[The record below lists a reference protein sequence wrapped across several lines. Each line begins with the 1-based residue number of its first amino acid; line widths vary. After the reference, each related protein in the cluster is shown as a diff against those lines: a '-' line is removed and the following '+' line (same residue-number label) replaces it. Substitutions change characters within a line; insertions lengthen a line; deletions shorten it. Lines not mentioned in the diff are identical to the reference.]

1 MSTWSSGSAVN
12 PQVQRA
18 PFTRLASKT
27 VVVPQAN
34 IDTDQIIPA
43 RFLKTTSREGLG
55 QSLFRDWR
63 FDNLGSPKPGFP
75 LDAPEAVGAQV
86 LVTGPNFG
94 CGSSREHAPW
104 ALLGFGIRAVVSAS
118 IADIF
123 RSNSLKN
130 GLLPVQVDEE
140 TCAFLL
146 SHPGHEVV
154 IDVAAR
160 TLTCDGG
167 QRVAAFPLDPFARHC
182 LLQGVDELG
191 FLLAAGPEIDA
202 FELARGDAS
211 KEARQ

>member
-1 MSTWSSGSAVN
+1 MSAPSHSGS
-12 PQVQRA
+12 QRA

-63 FDNLGSPKPGFP
+63 FDGLGNPKPGFP
-75 LDAPEAVGAQV
+75 LDAPEAKGAQV

-104 ALLGFGIRAVVSAS
+104 ALLGFGLRAVVSAS

-130 GLLPVQVDEE
+130 GLLPVVVDEE

-146 SHPGHEVV
+146 ANPGSEVV

-167 QRVAAFPLDPFARHC
+167 RRVASFPLDPFARHC

-202 FELARGDAS
+202 FEAARGDVRKEAS
-211 KEARQ
+211 K